1 MTEHRESVRRHA
13 LSRLWERFG
22 IEITDDEYDRISA
35 YVGTRLR
42 CPDGFSAKGK
52 PVFRVE
58 IDGVE
63 AYAGW
68 HDDVFAVGTFHPGE
82 SCRLNRKKS

>member
-13 LSRLWERFG
+13 LFRLWERFG

-35 YVGTRLR
+35 YVATRLCR
-42 CPDGFSAKGK
+42 PDGFSVKGK

-68 HDDVFAVGTFHPGE
+68 HDDVLAVGTFHQGDA
-82 SCRLNRKKS
+82 CRLNRKKS